1 MLFTLTVCALLAT
14 AGCCLRS
21 INTRSVT
28 APGVEQ
34 LRGNWR
40 GWLQGERAGKTHTDI
55 AETFLLA
62 KEPQRSSVL
71 NDALKEAD
79 SRGDWFNR
87 AVWAMLVAMAS
98 LAVLIALVYAR
109 LF

>member
-1 MLFTLTVCALLAT
+1 M
-14 AGCCLRS
+14 
-21 INTRSVT
+21 
-28 APGVEQ
+28 
-34 LRGNWR
+34 
-40 GWLQGERAGKTHTDI
+40 
-55 AETFLLA
+55 
-62 KEPQRSSVL
+62 L